1 MENIT
6 ASEIA
11 GLGVGTFLLCA
22 TIAAPKIDSFIS
34 SSQRSSL
41 GMCKRCGDVK
51 LIACKKCKGSG
62 YVKPGGLF
70 GYSNPLDE
78 VFPGRFESNMKPI
91 SCVNCRAMGH
101 FACPQCYQ
109 ASSSSTHQ
117 SL

>member
-22 TIAAPKIDSFIS
+22 TIAAPKVDSFIS

-41 GMCKRCGDVK
+41 KMCNRCGDVK

-62 YVKPGGLF
+62 AVKPGGLF
-70 GYSNPLDE
+70 GLSNPMEDL
-78 VFPGRFESNMKPI
+78 FPGRFESNEGSI
-91 SCVNCRAMGH
+91 SCVNCGAKGH
-101 FACPQCYQ
+101 FPCPQCYQ
-109 ASSSSTHQ
+109 SSSSSSEQ
-117 SL
+117 